1 MRKVSF
7 RRAVTA
13 VSTALILLIS
23 LLINVPAGAVDQ
35 PDEQWFPTVSS
46 NDAGS
51 GYQGLLIQENAQ
63 ISQKISRLSCG
74 GNGNDAS
81 KVRFCSSLD
90 DENNRDKTLAPG
102 FDAILPKCLDDKDK
116 NCIAGISAIA
126 ADGKVID
133 GIFSRNFPESG
144 NSDFA
149 ASPELNFPAGKTP
162 SLWRIPGVINSSGT
176 DQYLVRFTLRGTF
189 TSSLDKTCPSCT
201 NFKGYSAIINPVSI
215 KKGNYGRVEA
225 TDARNIDPAECEKS
239 PGRCQPGYS
248 LRIADETQYCAATE
262 DGACTLKEAFPTGY
276 KFKLD
281 VRLGASPTGWIHGR
295 IKDPKVQ
302 LSKAGAFTLLSVEG
316 EPVVVPITGLIKPME
331 ALPSKLRSFYE
342 TKALQDRYQILGKPV
357 QVSMPEPDGES
368 SFYEYDLW
376 KDLIEDKA
384 DASPSVWTY
393 RSLTIPYSAAE
404 CFKDSSKFIGVVTT
418 NAMMY
423 SGGPPVFNAEQGTL
437 EYKVGSP
444 HLTSKGVEFKGTYN
458 LQLSSEVARCLYKF
472 TNAPIQ
478 ATISIINDSGEKSVA
493 TTVVNEKDGFLR
505 LSAYGFTFSTP
516 TLKVKLTQDGPKSGS
531 SNKAKALSITC
542 LKGAVIKK
550 VTAVKPTCPKGYKKK

>member
-1 MRKVSF
+1 MRIARTRLPIIALSALLV
-7 RRAVTA
+7 VLT
-13 VSTALILLIS
+13 STIGTGS
-23 LLINVPAGAVDQ
+23 AGALDQ
-35 PDEQWFPTVSS
+35 PDEQWFPTVSTS
-46 NDAGS
+46 DAAS
-51 GYQGLLIQENAQ
+51 SYQGLLIQENAQ
-63 ISQKISRLSCG
+63 ISQQISRLACG

-81 KVRFCSSLD
+81 KMRFCSSLN
-90 DENNRDKTLAPG
+90 DENNTDKTLAPG

-116 NCIAGISAIA
+116 NCISGISATS
-126 ADGKVID
+126 ADGKIIN
-133 GIFSRNFPESG
+133 GIYVRNFPEAG

-162 SLWRIPGVINSSGT
+162 SLWRIPGVLNSSGT
-176 DQYLVRFTLRGTF
+176 DLYLVRFTLRGTF
-189 TSSLDKTCPSCT
+189 TSSLDKNCPSCS

-239 PGRCQPGYS
+239 PGACQPGS
-248 LRIADETQYCAATE
+248 SSRSTEETQYCAATE
-262 DGACTLKEAFPTGY
+262 DGACALKESFPAGY

-302 LSKAGAFTLLSVEG
+302 LTNLGSFTLLSVEG
-316 EPVVVPITGLIKPME
+316 EPVVVPVTGLFKPTDS
-331 ALPSKLRSFYE
+331 LPSKLTSFYA
-342 TKALQDRYQILGKPV
+342 TKGFQGRFQL
-357 QVSMPEPDGES
+357 STPEPDGES
-368 SFYEYDLW
+368 SFYEYELW
-376 KDLIEDKA
+376 KDFVGDKA
-384 DASPSVWTY
+384 NASPAVWTY

-423 SGGPPVFNAEQGTL
+423 AGGPPVFNAEQGTL

-444 HLTSKGVEFKGTYN
+444 HLTSKGEVFKGTYD

-478 ATISIINDSGEKSVA
+478 ASISIINDSGEKSVA
-493 TTVVNEKDGFLR
+493 TTIVNERDGWVR
-505 LSAYGFTFSTP
+505 LAAYGFTFSTP
-516 TLKVKLTQDGPKSGS
+516 TLKVKLSQAAPVS
-531 SNKAKALSITC
+531 SAANKGKATSITC
-542 LKGAVIKK
+542 VKGKTLKK
-550 VTAVKPTCPKGYKKK
+550 VTAVKPKCPKGYKRK